1 VIRLLTPAVVGS
13 LLLAVLSTAADYVWF
28 LNIPGHQVSSGLI
41 HGAALFAT
49 LGAYL
54 GWRKGQLATGTLGG
68 LLSGVVAAGSF
79 YALASVGGYNVML
92 VSWLILWIMLAGLQT
107 YLETSRLDAA
117 KAIGRGIITSI
128 VAAVGFGVVL
138 FQLYRGWPPES
149 FPVFKHFIAWSM
161 AYLPGLYMLLKR

>member
-1 VIRLLTPAVVGS
+1 MIRLLTPAVVGS

-28 LNIPGHQVSSGLI
+28 LNIPGHQLSSGLI

-54 GWRKGQLATGTLGG
+54 GWRKGQLATGAIGG

-79 YALASVGGYNVML
+79 YALVPIGGYNVML

-149 FPVFKHFIAWSM
+149 FPVFKHLIAWSM
-161 AYLPGLYMLLKR
+161 AYLPGLYVLLKR